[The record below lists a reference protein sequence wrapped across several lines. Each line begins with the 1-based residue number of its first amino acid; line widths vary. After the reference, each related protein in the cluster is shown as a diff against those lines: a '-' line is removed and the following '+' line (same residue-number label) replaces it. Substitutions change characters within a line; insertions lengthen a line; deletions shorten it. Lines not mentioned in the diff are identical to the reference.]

1 MNLAEMMAAKAVP
14 GAVSP
19 VTTAAMPAGFPMIR
33 PAGATPV
40 PQATS
45 AEQLLA
51 ARSAMLAASKPRDQ
65 RNSLLNGTGLYL
77 IKDGKYKVTDKG
89 MKLTAFALYCVKGVS
104 DSQGLTP
111 ASTLYTGPIVG
122 EVYDYAVFHEGKYP
136 DRVLETYISIFA
148 ACMGWTVKQ
157 VTDYQQTVEG
167 QTIVRDMIKGIM
179 GVDLAF
185 VPTNQPCT
193 VANQVIVE
201 INKQTKMVDKKVDK
215 QVAYDATGKPIQVKA
230 ENVYWNKR
238 VWFNDPALAT
248 LTEQDIVRAFGSIEA
263 AKAAAETEKQFKAA
277 LQAG

>member
-14 GAVSP
+14 GTVP
-19 VTTAAMPAGFPMIR
+19 TPTGFPVFK
-33 PAGATPV
+33 PAAGATV
-40 PQATS
+40 PQATT

-65 RNSLLNGTGLYL
+65 RNSLPNGTGLYL

-89 MKLTAFALYCVKGVS
+89 MKLTAFALYCVKGMT
-104 DSQGLTP
+104 DGTGLTP
-111 ASTLYTGPIVG
+111 ASSLYTGPVVG

-136 DRVLETYISIFA
+136 DRIMETYISIFA

-157 VTDYQQTVEG
+157 VTEYQQTVEG
-167 QTIVRDMIKGIM
+167 QTVVRDMIKGIM

-201 INKQTKMVDKKVDK
+201 INKQTKMVDKKVEK
-215 QVAYDATGKPIQVKA
+215 QVVYDAQGKPLQVKA

-238 VWFNDPALAT
+238 IWFNDPALAT
-248 LTEQDIVRAFGSIEA
+248 LTEQDIVRAFGTMEA
-263 AKAAAETEKQFKAA
+263 AGAAAETEKLFRQAI
-277 LQAG
+277 QAG